1 MEKSM
6 REPDSNA
13 VTLSAMAEECR
24 TIAET
29 LKDPDAR
36 MLLLRSAELLEQLA
50 NKNSLTSPT

>member
-1 MEKSM
+1 M